1 MCPDHLDLVLN
12 AVGAVVL
19 LLSVEQGHLL
29 GQQKKARHMEP
40 PTAGVATNPPEKL
53 LRDEIISAIPACA
66 GGSEANICAAI
77 VVIPDDRLFL
87 PSLLCRFNL
96 SFRLILVPNIIF
108 IFLG

>member
-1 MCPDHLDLVLN
+1 MCPSHLDLVLN

-19 LLSVEQGHLL
+19 LLSVQQGHLL

-53 LRDEIISAIPACA
+53 LRDEIKSEMPACA
-66 GGSEANICAAI
+66 GRPEANICAAI

-87 PSLLCRFNL
+87 PTLL
-96 SFRLILVPNIIF
+96 
-108 IFLG
+108 

>member
-19 LLSVEQGHLL
+19 LLSVKQGHLL
-29 GQQKKARHMEP
+29 GQQKKAWHMEP
-40 PTAGVATNPPEKL
+40 PTAGIATNPPEKL

-87 PSLLCRFNL
+87 PTLL
-96 SFRLILVPNIIF
+96 
-108 IFLG
+108 

>member
-19 LLSVEQGHLL
+19 LLSVKQGHLL
-29 GQQKKARHMEP
+29 VWQKKARHMEP

-53 LRDEIISAIPACA
+53 LRDEIILEIPACA

-87 PSLLCRFNL
+87 PSLLRRFNL
-96 SFRLILVPNIIF
+96 SFTLILVPNVVF